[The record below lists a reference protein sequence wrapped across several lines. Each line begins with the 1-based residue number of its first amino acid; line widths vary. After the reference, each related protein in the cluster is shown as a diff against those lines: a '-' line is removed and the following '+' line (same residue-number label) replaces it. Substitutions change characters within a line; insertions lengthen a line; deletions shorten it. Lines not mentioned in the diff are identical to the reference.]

1 MLKVLL
7 VDDEPYVLEGLKVMM
22 DWEAH
27 GFRICGEASNGEDA
41 LEIVRVC
48 NPDLIITDIS
58 MPGIDGLELIRLSN
72 EKLKSTAK
80 YVILSGYDDFSYAK
94 RAMLYNASNYLL
106 KPLDDAE
113 LNSVVAKLA
122 EQIRQERK
130 KTENVNKQL
139 SFIANQSI
147 VRLINGDNKPSL
159 IGRVGMLLDI
169 AEDEDIRCILFEVDS
184 ADSWAQAEEKTG
196 LNMNKAK
203 AGKVIED
210 ALDPAFQFRI
220 FEDGKGRIGLIA
232 SEKMPFFNSLEE
244 LAQSLLLQ
252 LNQTFGDVV
261 YASISDSEKGLS
273 SISKAYRQALFAI
286 GFKFYSPD
294 KSLINY
300 ENVKGLNINF
310 ELCTDNYNTLLELI
324 RSNRTEEIEPA
335 VSRLFEN
342 FLENHSAPQI
352 IISYL
357 MSFQMEL
364 VKLIMEISGDLQE
377 FLTLALDFQK
387 NSEHMN
393 MSELQ
398 GEFLKQCLSAAS
410 HINDFKQGNPQYIVC
425 EVKNYI
431 KQNYCKD
438 IKLKEVAR
446 HFYMNSVYL
455 GQLFKKFSGMQFND
469 YLNTVR
475 IEEAKKLLQRTDMKV
490 CEISSAVGYND
501 PKYFLSKFK
510 AITNLPPSAFKT
522 GKTT

>member
-7 VDDEPYVLEGLKVMM
+7 VDDEPYVLEGLKVML

-48 NPDLIITDIS
+48 NPDLIMTDIS
-58 MPGIDGLELIRLSN
+58 MPRIDGLELIRLSTEN
-72 EKLKSTAK
+72 LKSTAK
-80 YVILSGYDDFSYAK
+80 FVILSGYDDFSYAK

-106 KPLDDAE
+106 KPLDDVE
-113 LNSVVAKLA
+113 LDSVVTKLA
-122 EQIRQERK
+122 EQIKKERK
-130 KTENVNKQL
+130 ETENINKQL

-147 VRLINGDNKPSL
+147 IRLINGDNKPSL

-169 AEDEDIRCILFEVDS
+169 AEDEEFRCILFEIDS
-184 ADSWAQAEEKTG
+184 ADSWVQGEERTE
-196 LNMNKAK
+196 LNINRTTPAR
-203 AGKVIED
+203 VIED

-220 FEDGKGRIGLIA
+220 FEDGKGRIGIIA
-232 SEKMPFFNSLEE
+232 SEKMPFFNTLEE
-244 LAQSLLLQ
+244 FTKSLLLQ
-252 LNQTFGDVV
+252 LNQIFGDVV

-273 SISKAYRQALFAI
+273 LISKTYKQALFAI
-286 GFKFYSPD
+286 GFKFYSPG
-294 KSLINY
+294 KSLISY
-300 ENVKGLNINF
+300 ENVKGLNLNF
-310 ELCTDNYNTLLELI
+310 EMCTEYYNALLDFI
-324 RSNRTEEIEPA
+324 RANRVEDIEP
-335 VSRLFEN
+335 VVCRLFKN
-342 FLENHSAPQI
+342 FSENHSAPQI

-357 MSFQMEL
+357 MNFQMEL
-364 VKLIMEISGDLQE
+364 VKLIMEIGGDLKE
-377 FLTLALDFQK
+377 FLTLALGFQK
-387 NSEHMN
+387 TAEHLN
-393 MSELQ
+393 MSNLQ

-410 HINDFKQGNPQYIVC
+410 HINGFKQGNPQFIVC

-455 GQLFKKFSGMQFND
+455 GQLFKKVSGVQFND
-469 YLNTVR
+469 YLNNVR
-475 IEEAKKLLQRTDMKV
+475 VEEAKKLLQRTDMKV
-490 CEISSAVGYND
+490 SEISSAVGYND

-510 AITNLPPSAFKT
+510 AITSLPPSAFKT